1 MGHNMTSQVFSR
13 DFPGASFN
21 VFNFLVEIPT
31 FKQAIM
37 LTLVRNKFGKGTV
50 RNLKARIH
58 F

>member
-1 MGHNMTSQVFSR
+1 MTSQVFSR

-37 LTLVRNKFGKGTV
+37 LTLARNKFGKGTV